1 LPPITQKFDN
11 RVKGFSTRTS
21 IFNVIV
27 LISGAQQMQ
36 IAIMTAEQRIDGFV
50 ITVVI
55 TVIRISLVVRRHVGI
70 KLLQCY

>member
-1 LPPITQKFDN
+1 
-11 RVKGFSTRTS
+11 
-21 IFNVIV
+21 
-27 LISGAQQMQ
+27 MQ